1 MKKKILV
8 FSAHPDDE
16 TLGCGGYIKKLTKFH
31 EASICIFSTGITS
44 RKKFESKSIDKLK
57 KSALKVFKL
66 LGFKKNFFLNL
77 DDNKLDK
84 YPLLE
89 IIKKIEI
96 IINNEKPNVIFTH
109 FPYDL
114 NIDHEIVTRAVIT
127 ACRPIEKNKKFLKK
141 ILFYETLSS
150 TEWSYK
156 EKFRPNLY
164 IDITNTIK
172 YKIRSL
178 KLYKS
183 EIRNFPHPRSAM
195 GVEVLAKKRGSEIG
209 MKYAESFMIYR
220 ELEN

>member
-1 MKKKILV
+1 M
-8 FSAHPDDE
+8 
-16 TLGCGGYIKKLTKFH
+16 
-31 EASICIFSTGITS
+31 
-44 RKKFESKSIDKLK
+44 
-57 KSALKVFKL
+57 
-66 LGFKKNFFLNL
+66 
-77 DDNKLDK
+77 
-84 YPLLE
+84 
-89 IIKKIEI
+89 
-96 IINNEKPNVIFTH
+96 
-109 FPYDL
+109 
-114 NIDHEIVTRAVIT
+114 TRAVIT

-164 IDITNTIK
+164 VDITNTIK